1 MTRLTLRI
9 DFDPCQLG
17 PGKIKLLELIDSYG
31 SITASG
37 KMMDMSYRTAW
48 LLIDELN
55 NMFVSPLVETRIG
68 GRGGGNARLTLLGR
82 AVVQLYRG
90 IEEDAHEAA
99 ATRLRELERH
109 IRPAEK
115 PKDPEETRSA
125 RGRQKPAKQMT

>member
-9 DFDPCQLG
+9 DFETCQLG

-90 IEEDAHEAA
+90 IEDDAHEAA
-99 ATRLRELERH
+99 ATRLREFERH
-109 IRPAEK
+109 VRRVETPLEK
-115 PKDPEETRSA
+115 AETRSV
-125 RGRQKPAKQMT
+125 RGRPKPVKQPL

>member
-9 DFDPCQLG
+9 DFETCQLG
-17 PGKIKLLELIDSYG
+17 PGKIRLLELIDTYG

-55 NMFVSPLVETRIG
+55 SMFDAPLVETRIG
-68 GRGGGNARLTLLGR
+68 GRGGGNARLTLHGR
-82 AVVQLYRG
+82 AVVQLYRS
-90 IEEDAHEAA
+90 IEENAHESA

-109 IRPAEK
+109 LRHAEK
-115 PKDPEETRSA
+115 EASKAATRAA
-125 RGRQKPAKQMT
+125 RGKEKAAK